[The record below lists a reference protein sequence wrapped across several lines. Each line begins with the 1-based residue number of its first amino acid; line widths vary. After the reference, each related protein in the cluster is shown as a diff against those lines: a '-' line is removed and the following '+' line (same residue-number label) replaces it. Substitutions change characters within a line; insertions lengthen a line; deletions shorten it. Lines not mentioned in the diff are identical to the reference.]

1 MGYGFEIYKV
11 LISYRQ
17 KIEMKKIIV
26 FAIDENKVSVKI
38 VEKNNFKILIRFISD
53 DLQLPETKYQLK
65 L

>member
-1 MGYGFEIYKV
+1 
-11 LISYRQ
+11 
-17 KIEMKKIIV
+17 MKKIIV

-53 DLQLPETKYQLK
+53 DLQLPKTKYQLK